1 MNEHSIARKPHAESI
16 SLHSLIS
23 ENRIDAESIVQ
34 TVREAILILTPD
46 LRVMWAN
53 RSFYKTFQV
62 EPIETEGQLIFE
74 LGNRQWN
81 IPRLRALLTEILPR
95 CAELQDFEV
104 EHDFLGIGQ
113 RTMLL
118 NAKKL
123 DSDSLN
129 VEMILLAIED
139 TTARKRAEAK
149 QFNLELELRKAN
161 EALRALVMIDDLT
174 GLHNRRGFL
183 TFSEQHLKLARRTNQ
198 ELLLVFLDLD
208 GLKQINDTF
217 GHSEGDRALAKTAK
231 VLKQVFHRELDL
243 IARLGGDEFVVLTMD
258 SHHQS
263 SESIYLRL
271 QKHLEIVNTDIN
283 RGYRLSFCIGVTHF
297 DPKSRTSIND
307 LMAEADEALYKN
319 KRARTV
325 VGRLPLASEEKSL
338 TL

>member
-1 MNEHSIARKPHAESI
+1 
-16 SLHSLIS
+16 
-23 ENRIDAESIVQ
+23 
-34 TVREAILILTPD
+34 
-46 LRVMWAN
+46 
-53 RSFYKTFQV
+53 
-62 EPIETEGQLIFE
+62 
-74 LGNRQWN
+74 
-81 IPRLRALLTEILPR
+81 LLTEILPG
-95 CAELQDFEV
+95 CVELQDFEV

-118 NAKKL
+118 NARKL

-129 VEMILLAIED
+129 AEMILLAIED
-139 TTARKRAEAK
+139 TTARKRAEGK
-149 QFNLELELRKAN
+149 QFNLEFELRKAN
-161 EALRALVMIDDLT
+161 DALRALVLIDDLT

-283 RGYRLSFCIGVTHF
+283 GGYRLSFCIGVTHF

>member
-1 MNEHSIARKPHAESI
+1 VEH
-16 SLHSLIS
+16 
-23 ENRIDAESIVQ
+23 
-34 TVREAILILTPD
+34 
-46 LRVMWAN
+46 LRV
-53 RSFYKTFQV
+53 
-62 EPIETEGQLIFE
+62 
-74 LGNRQWN
+74 
-81 IPRLRALLTEILPR
+81 LLTEILPG
-95 CAELQDFEV
+95 CVELQDFEV
-104 EHDFLGIGQ
+104 EHDFLGIGR

-118 NAKKL
+118 NARKL

-129 VEMILLAIED
+129 AEMILLAIED

-149 QFNLELELRKAN
+149 QFNLDLELRKAN
-161 EALRALVMIDDLT
+161 EALRALVLIDDLT

-183 TFSEQHLKLARRTNQ
+183 TFSEQLLKLARRTNQ

-217 GHSEGDRALAKTAK
+217 GHPEGDCALAKTAK
-231 VLKQVFHRELDL
+231 VLKEVFHRDLDL

-258 SHHQS
+258 SLDQS

-271 QKHLEIVNTDIN
+271 QKHLKIINTDIN

-297 DPKSRTSIND
+297 NPRNRTTIND

-319 KRARTV
+319 KRARTA
-325 VGRLPLASEEKSL
+325 VGELPLASEEKRL